1 MSRTR
6 PAIGLPSAR
15 HPPRR
20 AARLSVRAQARRGGT
35 SLISLMRPRPRPRG
49 VLAAAACL
57 VALTIQVPSDAAA
70 PAPAAGSG
78 PILPA
83 DGYGFSDGISILT
96 LSDADLATELDAVA
110 STTATWL
117 RVPLD
122 WPSIE
127 RARGRLDWSA
137 PDRVIAAA
145 RARGL
150 KVLAVVGYTPSW
162 ARGFWTRQTAPPTDA
177 SLYGG
182 FTRQAA
188 QHYGS
193 AVAAYE
199 LWNEPNRGATFGGN
213 VDAAKFAELL
223 KAGYAG
229 IRAVDRSVPVVSGGL
244 SPGGTDPAR
253 FLTALYRHGAGGSF
267 DAVGLHPYI
276 GSGDPTRTT
285 RRMSAMIASLRSVLD
300 AHRATTA
307 KIWLTEFGTASYV
320 GGPSRDRQA
329 DAALEQLRV
338 AAETPLIGPCIL
350 YEIRDAG
357 PSTSTSNGFGHLLTW
372 SWDTKPLLRILAG

>member
-1 MSRTR
+1 MC
-6 PAIGLPSAR
+6 
-15 HPPRR
+15 
-20 AARLSVRAQARRGGT
+20 
-35 SLISLMRPRPRPRG
+35 
-49 VLAAAACL
+49 LA
-57 VALTIQVPSDAAA
+57 ALTIHGPSDATTAAA
-70 PAPAAGSG
+70 PAGAAPTPASVSPSASASASASG
-78 PILPA
+78 PVLPA
-83 DGYGFSDGISILT
+83 DGYGFSDGMSILT
-96 LSDADLATELDAVA
+96 LDDADLAAELDAVA

-127 RARGRLDWSA
+127 RTRGRLDWSA

-145 RARGL
+145 RARDL
-150 KVLAVVGYTPSW
+150 KVLAVVAYTPSW
-162 ARGFWTRQTAPPTDA
+162 ARGFWTRQTAPPTDS

-188 QHYGS
+188 QHYGP

-199 LWNEPNRGATFGGN
+199 LWNEPNRAATFGGTVN
-213 VDAAKFAELL
+213 AAKFAELL
-223 KAGYAG
+223 RAGFAG
-229 IRAVDRSVPVVSGGL
+229 IRSVDRSVPVVSGGL

-253 FLTALYRHGAGGSF
+253 FLTALYRYGAGGSF
-267 DAVGLHPYI
+267 DAVGLHPYV
-276 GSGDPTRTT
+276 GSGDPARTT
-285 RRMSAMIASLRSVLD
+285 RRMSAMIAGLRAVLD
-300 AHRATTA
+300 AHRATTS
-307 KIWLTEFGTASYV
+307 KIWLTEFGTASYT

-338 AAETPLIGPCIL
+338 AAGTPLVGPCIL

-372 SWDTKPLLRILAG
+372 SWDPKPLLQMLAD